1 MIFGFHRAIRAQL
14 CDPPPSGH
22 RDSTPMT
29 NGLDV
34 IVVGAGPA
42 GSLAAILLARAGAS
56 VTIIEQSRF
65 PRDKVCGECLSA
77 LGRDVLRRHG
87 LEHFLIDRGAIELTH
102 SALHSVRGTATLDL
116 PAPMLGVSRS
126 LLDGHLLGQ
135 ARRAGATILQPARA
149 ERLPGVDGSS
159 RPALIIRDL
168 LTNDVREFAA
178 DVILVASG
186 GRSLL
191 GRTPMPSGDLG
202 IKAHFRNVKADR
214 QAIALFATANCYG
227 GIAPIEADRAGAT
240 RPGATR
246 SGANRPEID
255 RLEEDRWN
263 VAFSI
268 PASRLKTAGRDVDAA
283 FRAVV
288 DTNRNLAMAMRG
300 ADRLTDWLASPLPRY
315 AVSDDWPTNVVPI
328 GNSAAAIE
336 PIGGEGM
343 GLALRSA
350 EIAVECVLA
359 GTQSTL
365 TDRYRSLWR
374 TRRFFCRAGAILMS
388 NPTAA
393 EASVELLATMREQS
407 RSIMSLVGK

>member
-1 MIFGFHRAIRAQL
+1 
-14 CDPPPSGH
+14 
-22 RDSTPMT
+22 MT
-29 NGLDV
+29 KAPDV

-42 GSLAAILLARAGAS
+42 GSLAATLLARAGAS

-77 LGRDVLRRHG
+77 LGREVLRRHG
-87 LEHFLIDRGAIELTH
+87 LEQFLIDRGAIELTRA
-102 SALHSVRGTATLDL
+102 ALHSVRGTATLDL

-126 LLDGHLLGQ
+126 LLDGHLLDQ
-135 ARRAGATILQPARA
+135 ARRAGATIVQPARA
-149 ERLPGVDGSS
+149 ERLLGVEGSS
-159 RPALIIRDL
+159 RPALPIRDL
-168 LTNDVREFAA
+168 STNDVRDFAA

-186 GRSLL
+186 VRSLL

-202 IKAHFRNVKADR
+202 IKAHFQNVNADR

-227 GIAPIEADRAGAT
+227 GIAPIEVD
-240 RPGATR
+240 R
-246 SGANRPEID
+246 SGTNRSATN
-255 RLEEDRWN
+255 RWN

-268 PASRLKTAGRDVDAA
+268 PASRIKTAGRDVDAA

-288 DTNRNLAMAMRG
+288 DTNRSLAKAMRG
-300 ADRLTDWLASPLPRY
+300 SDRLSDWLASPLPRY

-359 GTQSTL
+359 RTQSTL
-365 TDRYRSLWR
+365 ADRYRSLWR

-393 EASVELLATMREQS
+393 DAGVELLATMRNQS